1 MRFSALLWTAGCS
14 VFLTVPE
21 PADVGF
27 PGRADSGLLD
37 AGLRDV
43 RPDAAPMDW
52 GMPADAGG
60 SDVDVADAG
69 VSDTAVIDDAG
80 AGADVLVVADGGERH
95 DAARGDAG
103 VIEDASAH
111 RTTTYY

>member
-1 MRFSALLWTAGCS
+1 MLCSALLWTAGCS

-52 GMPADAGG
+52 G
-60 SDVDVADAG
+60 
-69 VSDTAVIDDAG
+69 
-80 AGADVLVVADGGERH
+80 
-95 DAARGDAG
+95 AR
-103 VIEDASAH
+103 
-111 RTTTYY
+111 